1 MFPNK
6 QLLHVHLPNQQRT
19 IIPIQDG
26 QTVRDALARAMK
38 KRQLTAAMCS
48 VSSCDTNLPIAWDS
62 DVADLNN
69 CSKIEVRIMTHQI
82 RRSFFKWTNCEYCQK
97 ILFTCLRC
105 QTCGIKFHS
114 RCSSHISPMC
124 QPTNQYLL
132 HLLQRNGRN
141 IDRMRMDIKR
151 SNSVSSDTRER
162 SSSEPNITINLI
174 KDVKLIDS
182 NEKDQTTGTTVTV
195 REPRARS
202 ADASSLKKIRR
213 NSASNRESI
222 KDWEIPESEIQIKE
236 CIGSGSFGTVF
247 RGLWHG
253 PVAVKKL
260 KVAEPTQAQ
269 LFEFKNEL
277 AVLRKTRHV
286 NIILFMG
293 YVSKPQ
299 LMIVTQWCEGSSL
312 YKHLH
317 VIETNFKMN
326 QILDIARQTAQGMDY
341 LHAKKIIHRD
351 LKSNNIFLSKDF
363 TVKIGD
369 FGLATVKSHWGGL
382 QPTNQP
388 TGSILWMAPEIIR
401 GAAHSFQSDV
411 YAYGIVLFEVAT
423 GMLPYNH
430 LNNRDQI
437 LYLVGRGFLKPNLQ
451 QIREDVPKKFISL
464 IQRCILFDCKQ
475 RPLFH
480 TISGSLENI
489 QVPRIHRAISLP
501 NLKLKTNGDFD
512 FDTIDIDDFRSIES
526 PLLANFNNNFP
537 FRIMAEI

>member
-1 MFPNK
+1 MNSMFPNK
-6 QLLHVHLPNQQRT
+6 RFLHVHLPNQQRT

-26 QTVRDALARAMK
+26 QTVRDALSRAMK
-38 KRQLTAAMCS
+38 KRQLTVAMCS
-48 VSSCDTNLPIAWDS
+48 VSSCDTNEPIAWES
-62 DVADLNN
+62 DVADLNA
-69 CSKIEVRIMTHQI
+69 STKIEVRIMTHQI

-114 RCSSHISPMC
+114 RCSAHISPMC

-151 SNSVSSDTRER
+151 SNSVGSDTRER

-174 KDVKLIDS
+174 KDVKPNDFD
-182 NEKDQTTGTTVTV
+182 EKSANPPT

-213 NSASNRESI
+213 NSSANRESI
-222 KDWEIPESEIQIKE
+222 KDWEISESEVRIEE

-247 RGLWHG
+247 KGSWYG
-253 PVAVKKL
+253 PVAIKKL

-317 VIETNFKMN
+317 VIETTFKMN
-326 QILDIARQTAQGMDY
+326 QILDIAKQTAQGMDY

-369 FGLATVKSHWGGL
+369 FGLATVKLHLGG

-423 GMLPYNH
+423 GKLPYNH

-437 LYLVGRGFLKPNLQ
+437 LYLVGRGILKPDLTQ
-451 QIREDVPKKFISL
+451 VRDDVPKKLITL
-464 IQRCILFDCKQ
+464 IQNCIHLECKT
-475 RPLFH
+475 RPLFNK
-480 TISGSLENI
+480 ISGLLENI

-501 NLKLKTNGDFD
+501 NLKLKNNGDFD
-512 FDTIDIDDFRSIES
+512 FDTIDIDDFRAIES
-526 PLLANFNNNFP
+526 PSLVNFNNNFP

>member
-6 QLLHVHLPNQQRT
+6 RFLNVYLPNQQRT

-38 KRQLTAAMCS
+38 KRQLTVAMCS
-48 VSSCDTNLPIAWDS
+48 VSSCDNNLPIPWDS
-62 DVADLNN
+62 DVADLNS

-82 RRSFFKWTNCEYCQK
+82 RRSLFKWTNCAYCQK

-114 RCSSHISPMC
+114 RCSAYISPRC
-124 QPTNQYLL
+124 QPTNQYFLY
-132 HLLQRNGRN
+132 LLQRNGQN

-174 KDVKLIDS
+174 KDVKPHTFAENNSL
-182 NEKDQTTGTTVTV
+182 NTNA
-195 REPRARS
+195 REPRAHS
-202 ADASSLKKIRR
+202 ADASSVKKIRR

-222 KDWEIPESEIQIKE
+222 KDWEIPASEVTLKK
-236 CIGSGSFGTVF
+236 CIGYGSFGTVYC
-247 RGLWHG
+247 GLWHG
-253 PVAVKKL
+253 PVAIKKL

-277 AVLRKTRHV
+277 AVLRRTRHV

-317 VIETNFKMN
+317 VLETNFTMN
-326 QILDIARQTAQGMDY
+326 ELLDISRQTAQGMDY

-351 LKSNNIFLSKDF
+351 LKSNNIFLSKDI

-369 FGLATVKSHWGGL
+369 FGLATVKSNWGGL

-411 YAYGIVLFEVAT
+411 YAYGIVLFELTT
-423 GMLPYNH
+423 GTLPYKH

-437 LYLVGRGFLKPNLQ
+437 LYLVGRGFLKPDLTLV
-451 QIREDVPKKFISL
+451 REDVPRKFITL
-464 IQRCILFDCKQ
+464 IQNCIDADVKV
-475 RPLFH
+475 RPLFPVL
-480 TISGSLENI
+480 TGLLEKI
-489 QVPRIHRAISLP
+489 QVPRIHRSISTP
-501 NLKLKTNGDFD
+501 NLKVKSSDESCFD
-512 FDTIDIDDFRSIES
+512 SMDMDDYTSVES
-526 PLLANFNNNFP
+526 PSLSNIKNTFSYPN
-537 FRIMAEI
+537 AEI